1 MEKLFLAYELS
12 SLENFGVPLPEDAK
26 IIQGT
31 FDTMK
36 LQYEKINEFS
46 SQLWLFPSSPSPR
59 YYRGSKN
66 SNSAIT

>member
-1 MEKLFLAYELS
+1 MEKLLFAYELS

-46 SQLWLFPSSPSPR
+46 SQQ
-59 YYRGSKN
+59 
-66 SNSAIT
+66 